1 MDTPKKNLYSV
12 DEIHNM
18 RVKTA
23 ERYGRMTPEE
33 ATQDFKRRVEE
44 AEKTMEALRKEKRF
58 ALN

>member
-23 ERYGRMTPEE
+23 ERYSRMTPEE
-33 ATQDFKRRVEE
+33 AERDFKRRVEE
-44 AEKTMEALRKEKRF
+44 AEKTMEALREKKR
-58 ALN
+58 LTVS